1 MFKGTSIASV
11 SLLAAIL
18 ALTGCGSSKPAP
30 AESPEASGTEAKA
43 AEPAAEKA
51 PEEAKAEAPK
61 EPEGPALL
69 RTVVETITEPGNGW
83 VFNFQSSGVYE
94 GAEKKCEESAKGDP
108 KKRASCLSKA
118 RSSFIADAMEFKK
131 NDSGQDVWV
140 IYKTKGSRLTK
151 IYSVPV
157 AYGEEKAGVVKM
169 KKVGKSTGSSPIFA
183 SANEIDVKL
192 LSNYT
197 LELDEPGKGRL
208 TYDARIGYISQ

>member
-1 MFKGTSIASV
+1 MFKGTSIASF

-30 AESPEASGTEAKA
+30 AESPEASSSEAKA
-43 AEPAAEKA
+43 SEPAAEKA
-51 PEEAKAEAPK
+51 PEEAKTEATK
-61 EPEGPALL
+61 EPEGPSLL
-69 RTVVETITEPGNGW
+69 RSVVETITEPGNGW
-83 VFNFQSSGVYE
+83 VFNFQSSGAYE
-94 GAEKKCEESAKGDP
+94 AAEKKCEERAKGNP
-108 KKRASCLSKA
+108 KQRASCLSKA
-118 RSSFIADAMEFKK
+118 RSAFIADAMEFKK

-140 IYKTKGSRLTK
+140 VYKTKGSRLIK

-169 KKVGKSTGSSPIFA
+169 KKVGKSTGSAPLFA
-183 SANEIDVKL
+183 SASEIDIKL

-197 LELDEPGKGRL
+197 MELDDPGKGRL

>member
-1 MFKGTSIASV
+1 VFKGTSIASV
-11 SLLAAIL
+11 SVLAAFL

-30 AESPEASGTEAKA
+30 AESPEASSGEAKP
-43 AEPAAEKA
+43 AEPAEKA
-51 PEEAKAEAPK
+51 PEEANTEAPK
-61 EPEGPALL
+61 EPEGPSLL
-69 RTVVETITEPGNGW
+69 RSVVETITEPGNGW

-94 GAEKKCEESAKGDP
+94 GAEKKCEERAKGNP
-108 KKRASCLSKA
+108 KQRASCLTKA
-118 RSSFIADAMEFKK
+118 RSAFIADAMEFKK

-140 IYKTKGSRLTK
+140 VYKTKGSRLIK

-169 KKVGKSTGSSPIFA
+169 KKVGKSTGSAPLFA
-183 SANEIDVKL
+183 SASEIDIKL

-197 LELDEPGKGRL
+197 MELDEPGKGRL